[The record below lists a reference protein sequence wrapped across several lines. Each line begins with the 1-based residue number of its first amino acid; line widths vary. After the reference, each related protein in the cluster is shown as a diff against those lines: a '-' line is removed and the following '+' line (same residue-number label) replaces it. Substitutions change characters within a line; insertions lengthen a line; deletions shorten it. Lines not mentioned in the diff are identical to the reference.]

1 MRKGKKKKKK
11 AKGKEITT
19 FPEFKVTV
27 GIHPKHVGKVG
38 ESEVKQFKRLVGHPQ
53 VAATGVGSRNDSCEI
68 TGFWEFKVTVGIHP
82 KHARKVGESEVHQ
95 FKRLVGHPQVA
106 VTRVGSRKDSYA
118 SAKQ

>member
-1 MRKGKKKKKK
+1 MGPKHSLQSLRNSKEGALFSVNPRPFHLLEKLQ
-11 AKGKEITT
+11 EIT
-19 FPEFKVTV
+19 
-27 GIHPKHVGKVG
+27 
-38 ESEVKQFKRLVGHPQ
+38 
-53 VAATGVGSRNDSCEI
+53 A
-68 TGFWEFKVTVGIHP
+68 FWEFKVTVGIHP